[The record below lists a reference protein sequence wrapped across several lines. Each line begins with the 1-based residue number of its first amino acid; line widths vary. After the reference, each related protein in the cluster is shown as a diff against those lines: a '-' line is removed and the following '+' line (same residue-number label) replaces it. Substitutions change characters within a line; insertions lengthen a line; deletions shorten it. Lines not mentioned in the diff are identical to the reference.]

1 MKRASLLLLSVLFA
15 FCGLNAQTVVLSEDF
30 SAITDS
36 SGYTI
41 TNNLDQY
48 TQMSGW
54 TGDWVY
60 PSNGKVKLGKAAEAG
75 YIQTPALDLS
85 ANNGQFTVTFDAK
98 AWNGD
103 ATRLLVE
110 VNGVPYT
117 VEGLSTSVFQTFS
130 VPFSGGTNATTI
142 KFQGFQDSRG
152 RFFLDNVVV
161 TSQELGPDTIGPIV
175 ANVVPSEN
183 SLLVNF
189 NEALDQTTA
198 QNTGNYALN
207 NGISVT
213 AATLNGSAVT
223 LTVSPALTEGNDY
236 TLIVNNVADASGNV
250 MAPDTITFTY
260 GVASE
265 FQVANIAELR
275 SKLDFTDVTVN
286 HADNV
291 EYKLT
296 GEVIV
301 TAIASYNN
309 QKVLQDGTGAILVFD
324 PSNTL
329 GSLEVGDKIK
339 DLYGTLTNYYGF
351 LEFKPT
357 QPYGSQTGYYEDVTP
372 LTITLAQLNDPEFM
386 IQHQAELIQLN
397 NVTFTSTGSFTV
409 LNTYGI
415 SQNGVTA
422 NAVFPYFQDAN
433 TIGADIPTGTVN
445 ITGFNFATSKIGSNY
460 LDYRYYIVPR
470 SMNDFGTGLPQ
481 YLTENDLVI
490 YPNPVGDQLT
500 VTLRSND
507 FEVSSM
513 EVYDLNGKLIRT
525 ASVSGNH
532 ITMNTNSLAAGQYF
546 LRLSDGKNSV
556 TTKFVKK

>member
-1 MKRASLLLLSVLFA
+1 MKRASLLLLSILLA

-48 TQMSGW
+48 TQMPGW

-103 ATRLLVE
+103 ATNLFVE

-117 VEGLSTSVFQTFS
+117 VEGLSTSAFQTFS